1 MERGRLKKFFIFSL
15 FLALTSTGGYFLY
28 QQRPAGLSA
37 GLASGNGRLEA
48 VEVDIATKIAG
59 RLAELGPH
67 EGDTV
72 EAGAV
77 VARLDAD
84 DLRAQLRAAES
95 QVVQARRAVEESQ
108 AGVRKSRTDVS
119 LAGKTLKRSESL
131 VEKGFISKSRLDTDQ
146 TGMEGAMAGMD
157 QAQSRVAE
165 AEAALAAAVAK
176 MDSLQATL
184 NDTSLKA
191 PISGRIGR
199 ALVTEGALVGQGE
212 ATPMAVIQQL
222 DPIYADFRQTA
233 ALATRLRSQQQGE
246 QSQKSAPVT
255 LVADGLDD
263 KRQGRMLFS
272 DVTVDRGTG
281 QLALRGEFPN
291 KDGLLLPG
299 MYVRVTLGLGED
311 PAAILVP
318 QRAVQ
323 RGADGLAHVL
333 VLDENDIVQSQ
344 KVSTGAMYGSD
355 WHITE
360 GLKENAR
367 VLVGGLAAA
376 VPGTKVQIRA
386 AAANVAD
393 VVKDAEVTEKK

>member
-1 MERGRLKKFFIFSL
+1 MERGRLQKVFIFGL

-28 QQRPAGLSA
+28 QQRPAGLPA
-37 GLASGNGRLEA
+37 GFASGNGRLEA

-59 RLAELGPH
+59 RLAELGPR
-67 EGDTV
+67 EGDMV
-72 EAGAV
+72 EAGVV

-191 PISGRIGR
+191 PISGRVLYRLAEPGEVLAAGGK
-199 ALVTEGALVGQGE
+199 ALTLLDLSDMYMTIYLPTDKAGQVALNSEARILLDALPGQPIPAVVSFVAPKAQFTPREVETRTEREKLMFRIKVK
-212 ATPMAVIQQL
+212 P
-222 DPIYADFRQTA
+222 DPAW
-233 ALATRLRSQQQGE
+233 
-246 QSQKSAPVT
+246 
-255 LVADGLDD
+255 LVAHRD
-263 KRQGRMLFS
+263 
-272 DVTVDRGTG
+272 
-281 QLALRGEFPN
+281 LAKG
-291 KDGLLLPG
+291 GLPG
-299 MYVRVTLGLGED
+299 VAYVRLD
-311 PAAILVP
+311 ANAPWPANLQI
-318 QRAVQ
+318 
-323 RGADGLAHVL
+323 DG
-333 VLDENDIVQSQ
+333 
-344 KVSTGAMYGSD
+344 K
-355 WHITE
+355 
-360 GLKENAR
+360 
-367 VLVGGLAAA
+367 
-376 VPGTKVQIRA
+376 
-386 AAANVAD
+386 
-393 VVKDAEVTEKK
+393 